1 MGKRTQHKASRR
13 TAGSL
18 KPHGSLK
25 IVPKVH
31 YGVNHGMWFF
41 VIFNLD
47 GGSYENERT
56 FLWKKNAVRA
66 AKQKCAEIGIPYVC
80 GSDY

>member
-1 MGKRTQHKASRR
+1 MDGKNEKGTTGRQSERL
-13 TAGSL
+13 GSADNA
-18 KPHGSLK
+18 
-25 IVPKVH
+25 PKVH

-47 GGSYENERT
+47 GGSYENEQQY
-56 FLWKKNAVRA
+56 LWKKNAVRA

-80 GSDY
+80 GSVY